1 MATEDQELVW
11 RVVGGGV
18 LTFAAIGSRR
28 LGDHPKDE
36 AIWRSAVAAFG
47 ALAGHGI
54 EVVMR
59 TGGAEGADTAAAQAF
74 SGRVD
79 VILPWRGFNGHH
91 EGIIYSHDAEAAA
104 YVDRLHPAP
113 GRLSSGARLCLERDV
128 WQVIGPPWA
137 RRDVDLV
144 LAWTPSGMMAGGSA
158 MAMRTAFSRGIPVFN
173 IGSQEGLEGLRRL
186 YLTLCRKLVAEAECP
201 RWDGSWKKKDSS
213 GRKKIA
219 ATKMQQPFF
228 NRNF

>member
-1 MATEDQELVW
+1 MTTENQELVR
-11 RVVGGGV
+11 RVVSGGV

-104 YVDRLHPAP
+104 YVDRLHPAL
-113 GRLSSGARLCLERDV
+113 GRLSPGARLCLERDV

-158 MAMRTAFSRGIPVFN
+158 MAMRAAFSRGIPVFN

-186 YLTLCRKLVAEAECP
+186 YLSLRRALPATSPTDDFRLTALP
-201 RWDGSWKKKDSS
+201 LKDQ
-213 GRKKIA
+213 
-219 ATKMQQPFF
+219 TC
-228 NRNF
+228 